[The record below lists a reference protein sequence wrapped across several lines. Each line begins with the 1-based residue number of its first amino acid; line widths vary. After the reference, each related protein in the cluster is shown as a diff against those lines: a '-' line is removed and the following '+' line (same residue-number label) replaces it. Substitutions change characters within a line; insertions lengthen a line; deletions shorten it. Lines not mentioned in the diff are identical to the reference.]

1 MKMLYVLAILLLYF
15 SLCNTTTAGRE
26 SYSEEDFNGEK
37 VQITPDDIDTFITTT
52 VTNIDECVYPL
63 ETINVDKL
71 MDKDGN
77 ISLKGTIM
85 FMKTVNNFPVGM
97 SVLSHVYKDAA
108 TGTSKVVNLDVKHK
122 SKQINI
128 FENIDNSIS
137 EYDDFE
143 LISKSSMPKAD
154 ALLSLSKT

>member
-1 MKMLYVLAILLLYF
+1 MLCALAILLLYF
-15 SLCNTTTAGRE
+15 SLYTDRRTGRE
-26 SYSEEDFNGEK
+26 TYSEEDFNGVK
-37 VQITPDDIDTFITTT
+37 AQVTADDINIFITTT
-52 VTNIDECVYPL
+52 ITNIDECVYPL
-63 ETINVDKL
+63 ETINVEKL
-71 MDKDGN
+71 VDKDGN

-97 SVLSHVYKDAA
+97 SVLSHVYKDVT

-137 EYDDFE
+137 EYDEFE
-143 LISKSSMPKAD
+143 LISKASIPKAD